1 MDTFKATDPR
11 VDAYIENAEDF
22 AKPILR
28 KLRKLVHEACP
39 DSHETIKWSFAAF
52 DYKGPFCSMAS
63 FKEHCTFGFWKASLM
78 EDPSGI
84 LEEKKG
90 QGMGSLGRIGSEAD
104 LPPDDVIIGLIQQA
118 KKLNDDGVKL
128 PPRPRVIDDTPLK
141 IPEDF
146 SIALALNI
154 LAQNHFD
161 QFSAGKKKE
170 YILWITEAKADDT
183 RKRRIETA
191 LEWISE
197 GKSRN
202 WKYEKK

>member
-1 MDTFKATDPR
+1 MDTFQAMDPR
-11 VDAYIENAEDF
+11 VDAYIENAEEF

-39 DSHETIKWSFAAF
+39 EAHETIKWSFAAF
-52 DYKGPFCSMAS
+52 DYKGPFCSMAA
-63 FKEHCTFGFWKASLM
+63 FKEHCAFGFWKASLM
-78 EDPSGI
+78 DDPNGI
-84 LEEKKG
+84 LIEERG
-90 QGMGSLGRIGSEAD
+90 NGMGHLGRISSEED

-128 PPRPRVIDDTPLK
+128 PPRERKVDDTPLE

-146 SIALALNI
+146 TTALALNI
-154 LAQNHFD
+154 LAQNQFD
-161 QFSAGKKKE
+161 NFPPGKKKE
-170 YILWITEAKADDT
+170 YIEWITEAKADDT

-197 GKSRN
+197 GKGRN
-202 WKYEKK
+202 WKYQKK